1 MNTFSFQWGEEE
13 EEKEERE
20 EAGHSDR
27 LCQGQPEGAACRP
40 DQLLRTDKG
49 AVWNMVACFY
59 HKSISFTN
67 ILF

>member
-20 EAGHSDR
+20 EAGHR